1 MNSKLKIALIALAA
15 IIVIALGVI
24 VISALTGGEEPPAE
38 SEAPQSAAPAATET
52 PAPETEPAEPTVG
65 PAGTNVTTATLAVG
79 GDVVMHTGLNGEA
92 LSGGSYNYTPIFGV
106 LPDLVAEAD
115 YAVCTLVTSLPGA
128 GQEYTA
134 YPVFRS
140 PDSIAS
146 SIASAGFK
154 LVNLATSHIADSYKT
169 GIDRTLD
176 VVDAAG
182 LAHTGAYR
190 SAEERESAGNRTMVN
205 INGIDVAFL
214 AYTCD
219 TNGVPVS
226 GFDYAVSVC
235 AGNYLDGGT
244 EIDYELMD
252 GEIAAA
258 REAGADIV
266 FVFMSWGEELST
278 EPTALQYEIADNL
291 IAAGADIII
300 GGHCRVPQPMETR
313 SVALEDGSERSG
325 FVCYSLGNLLSCQ
338 NDEYTDISAM
348 LSIEL
353 SLDNDSG
360 EARVASV
367 SYRPIYMADLYDYGV
382 NDFDWHYRVVDLHA
396 AISAWES
403 GNGWDFM
410 TEEIYTDMVAAL
422 NAAHDF
428 FGPEL
433 DPQSGYAAEE

>member
-15 IIVIALGVI
+15 VIVIALGVI

-79 GDVVMHTGLNGEA
+79 GDVVMHTGLNSEA

-140 PDSIAS
+140 PDSIAG

-266 FVFMSWGEELST
+266 FVFMSWGNRR
-278 EPTALQYEIADNL
+278 ALPRAAAD
-291 IAAGADIII
+291 G
-300 GGHCRVPQPMETR
+300 
-313 SVALEDGSERSG
+313 
-325 FVCYSLGNLLSCQ
+325 
-338 NDEYTDISAM
+338 
-348 LSIEL
+348 
-353 SLDNDSG
+353 
-360 EARVASV
+360 
-367 SYRPIYMADLYDYGV
+367 
-382 NDFDWHYRVVDLHA
+382 
-396 AISAWES
+396 
-403 GNGWDFM
+403 
-410 TEEIYTDMVAAL
+410 
-422 NAAHDF
+422 
-428 FGPEL
+428 
-433 DPQSGYAAEE
+433 DPQRSA